1 LERRQRA
8 KGFCPASHHT
18 RECHASNHEHK
29 RSNPGGGE
37 SAARD
42 IRKAMKATILV
53 VDHDERSL
61 EILQRDMTRRYGA
74 DYDVLSASSPHKAVR
89 LLRRLA
95 SGQRTVALAI
105 AYQWMPEM
113 TGIDLLRQSREHHPG
128 AMRALMI
135 NVGDLGAEEPIVRAL
150 TLNHIDYYFGKPW
163 ASPEEEL
170 YPTTGEALRVWSSN
184 HLPRMEKIKFIGDP
198 RSPLISSLVRGI
210 ELNNVASGVYAPDSP
225 EATELIRKHGL
236 MHDDLPAAV
245 LYDGRVILDLSQ
257 MKLARALGA
266 RDLPPQESLYDV
278 TIVGAGPAGLA
289 AAVYAAAE
297 GLRVLALES
306 LAVGGQAGTSSMIRN
321 YLGFPWGISGR
332 DLAERAS
339 RQVQQFG
346 AYVAFTAPVAQLR
359 SEDGENVAV
368 LPDGR
373 EVHSRTVII
382 ATGVSY
388 RRLEAPGVDRLVG
401 SGVFYGA
408 GISEARAIGA
418 VNACVVG
425 AGNSA
430 GQLAVYLSQM
440 GASVT
445 LLVRGP
451 SLSRSMSD
459 YLVKEIEANERV
471 RVLLN
476 SQVAGALGEHALEAV
491 AALDGSTGKT
501 QEVATDALFV
511 MIGAQP
517 HTDWVESSIAR
528 DDLGFV
534 LTGADLLADEKSRQ
548 WWPLARPPLLLET
561 SMPGV
566 FAAGD
571 VRHGS
576 IKRVAGAV
584 GEGAASILLISQ
596 YLRESEL

>member
-1 LERRQRA
+1 MA
-8 KGFCPASHHT
+8 
-18 RECHASNHEHK
+18 
-29 RSNPGGGE
+29 
-37 SAARD
+37 
-42 IRKAMKATILV
+42 
-53 VDHDERSL
+53 
-61 EILQRDMTRRYGA
+61 RRYGA
-74 DYDVLSASSPHKAVR
+74 DYDVLSASSSLEAAR
-89 LLRRLA
+89 LQERLA
-95 SGQRTVALAI
+95 RENRIVALAI

-113 TGIDLLRQSREHHPG
+113 TGIDLLSQSREYHPG

-135 NVGDLGAEEPIVRAL
+135 DVGDLRAEQPIIRAL

-170 YPTTGEALRVWSSN
+170 YPTTGEALRVWSST
-184 HLPRMEKIKFIGDP
+184 HLPRLEKIKFIGEP
-198 RSPLISSLVRGI
+198 RSSLISTLVRGA
-210 ELNNVASGVYAPDSP
+210 ELNNVATGVYPPGTPGSAAIMR
-225 EATELIRKHGL
+225 EHGL
-236 MHDDLPAAV
+236 THDDLPAAV
-245 LYDGRVILDLSQ
+245 LYDGRIIRDLSV
-257 MKLARALGA
+257 MKVARALGG
-266 RDLPPQESLYDV
+266 RDLPPQDSPFDV

-297 GLRVLALES
+297 GLRVLVLES
-306 LAVGGQAGTSSMIRN
+306 LAVGGQAGTSAMIRN

-346 AYVAFTAPVAQLR
+346 AYVAFTVPVASLR
-359 SEDGENVAV
+359 SNDGENIVV
-368 LPDGR
+368 LADGR
-373 EVHSRTVII
+373 EVHSRTVTI

-388 RRLEAPGVDRLVG
+388 RELEAPGVDRLVG

-408 GISEARAIGA
+408 GISEARALGA
-418 VNACVVG
+418 VNVCVVG

-430 GQLAVYLSQM
+430 GQLAIYLSQV

-451 SLSRSMSD
+451 LLAKSLSD

-476 SQVAGALGEHALEAV
+476 SEVAEAKGDHALEAV
-491 AALDGSTGKT
+491 LIIDRSTGKT
-501 QEVATDALFV
+501 QEVATEALFV

-517 HTDWVESSIAR
+517 HTEWLEPSVAR
-528 DDLGFV
+528 DKRGFV
-534 LTGADLLADEKSRQ
+534 LTGTDLWADESARER
-548 WWPLARPPLLLET
+548 WPLARPPLLLET

-584 GEGAASILLISQ
+584 GEGAASILLISR
-596 YLRESEL
+596 YLGESEF